1 MQRSRARQQM
11 IRAAIAS
18 AGVTKGKLATRIGV
32 TPQTL
37 SSWQKDPDR
46 ITLAHLA
53 RLASAVGWDESDIGS
68 FVQGR

>member
-1 MQRSRARQQM
+1 MRSNRRQQM

-18 AGVTKGKLATRIGV
+18 AGVTKGKLAVRIGV

-46 ITLAHLA
+46 ITLANLA
-53 RLASAVGWDESDIGS
+53 RLASAVGWDESEIGS